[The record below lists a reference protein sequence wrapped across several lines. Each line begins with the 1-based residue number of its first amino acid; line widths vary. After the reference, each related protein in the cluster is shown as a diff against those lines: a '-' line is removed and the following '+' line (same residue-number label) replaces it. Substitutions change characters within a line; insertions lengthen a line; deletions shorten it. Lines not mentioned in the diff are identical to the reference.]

1 MAELLPVDQRQ
12 AFIEDVITRFR
23 SVATIAAGTAA
34 EGVHATTDINNE
46 DAAEAARQQLDT
58 AEVAHE
64 SAEEVVAAAA
74 AEFEAMLSMR
84 NWVDKLVVKVVAKT
98 VKVHKMVVQFRD
110 ISKKMLRELRSYVCA
125 GFYRAGLLQK
135 LIPPSRLHIETLHLI
150 LNTGNC
156 WIEVARKVLQYS
168 LTADGNAAS
177 SMRNS
182 TPLTLMSRLC
192 SIRKPSVG
200 QLSAPSPTTPCPLV
214 RNG

>member
-125 GFYRAGLLQK
+125 GFYRAGLL
-135 LIPPSRLHIETLHLI
+135 HIETLHLI